1 MFGFEKRNKVIGGR
15 GRRHVNWMDRFFK
28 SVCPLRRLVTLPF
41 SLRGCFFTENLFLA
55 LDRNDSFIVEPSND
69 VLYQLSGSGIRLVEI
84 EYLLNK
90 NSIAITRFVTVAS
103 HFA

>member
-1 MFGFEKRNKVIGGR
+1 
-15 GRRHVNWMDRFFK
+15 MDRFFK

-41 SLRGCFFTENLFLA
+41 SLRCFFFTENLFLA

-90 NSIAITRFVTVAS
+90 NSIAITRFVTLAS

>member
-1 MFGFEKRNKVIGGR
+1 MISGR
-15 GRRHVNWMDRFFK
+15 GRRYVNWMDRFFK
-28 SVCPLRRLVTLPF
+28 GVWPLRGLVTLPF
-41 SLRGCFFTENLFLA
+41 SLGCCFFTENLFLV
-55 LDRNDSFIVEPSND
+55 LDRNDSFIVEPSNY

-90 NSIAITRFVTVAS
+90 NSIAITRYVTLGT

>member
-1 MFGFEKRNKVIGGR
+1 MIGGR
-15 GRRHVNWMDRFFK
+15 GRRHVNWMERFFK
-28 SVCPLRRLVTLPF
+28 SVCPLRRLVMLPF
-41 SLRGCFFTENLFLA
+41 SLRCCFFTENLFLA

-90 NSIAITRFVTVAS
+90 NSIANTRFVTVAS